1 LKTKCFLTIFFLFTF
16 SCSVSNRCGEIVSKV
31 EEDDRYLF
39 VLRFND
45 NTNFSNDFNGI
56 LESEVEV
63 NLNIYQSFNVGDKY
77 CVE

>member
-1 LKTKCFLTIFFLFTF
+1 MKTKCFLKIFLLYIL
-16 SCSVSNRCGEIVSKV
+16 SRSISNRCGEIVSKV

>member
-1 LKTKCFLTIFFLFTF
+1 MLYIL

>member
-1 LKTKCFLTIFFLFTF
+1 MLYSL

-31 EEDDRYLF
+31 EEDERYLF

-45 NTNFSNDFNGI
+45 NTNLSNDFNGI

>member
-1 LKTKCFLTIFFLFTF
+1 MKTKCFLTIFFLFIF
-16 SCSVSNRCGEIVSKV
+16 SCSVTNRCGEIISKV

-45 NTNFSNDFNGI
+45 NANFSNDFNGI

>member
-1 LKTKCFLTIFFLFTF
+1 MKTKCFLTIFLLLTL

-45 NTNFSNDFNGI
+45 NTNLSNDFNGI

>member
-1 LKTKCFLTIFFLFTF
+1 MKIKYFLTIFLLYSL

-31 EEDDRYLF
+31 DEDDRYLF

-45 NTNFSNDFNGI
+45 NTNLSNDFNGI

>member
-1 LKTKCFLTIFFLFTF
+1 MKTKCFLTIFLFYAL

-39 VLRFND
+39 VLKFND
-45 NTNFSNDFNGI
+45 NTNLSNDFNGI

>member
-1 LKTKCFLTIFFLFTF
+1 M
-16 SCSVSNRCGEIVSKV
+16 IVSKV

-39 VLRFND
+39 VLKFND
-45 NTNFSNDFNGI
+45 NTNLSNDFNGI